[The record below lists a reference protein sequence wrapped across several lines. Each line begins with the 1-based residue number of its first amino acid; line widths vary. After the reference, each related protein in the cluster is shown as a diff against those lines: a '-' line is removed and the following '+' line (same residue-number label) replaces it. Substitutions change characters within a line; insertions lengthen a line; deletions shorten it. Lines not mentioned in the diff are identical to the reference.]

1 MEKPS
6 MHETQSMEIGLL
18 VILIT
23 DHENAYNTAL
33 KLINADYRFS
43 IACGK
48 EVSEAC
54 YEYISLTR
62 CAPGLDQLLSILG
75 WGPGNPHEIFTKEIR
90 LNSTSGYFQPSYHL
104 ERLDRHLRLYEL
116 DMKWHEL
123 GEAIEQRDADQ
134 ADQILNQLS
143 AGTANQI
150 NPLDLQNP
158 EVLFD
163 FLREDEPAERFHQ
176 PIRVLEDMHIHPK
189 RGQVLSIA
197 AGPHQGKST
206 YLVETVRVNLPARRI
221 AFFSLEPGDQ
231 PEVKLM
237 MNQFSLTKRDRKM
250 VRIPHLSRDSGGMV
264 RVSHTER
271 EFDSVKNQRCNLV
284 AQVRERWQNLK
295 LYKIAPG
302 TLTLEKVKQ
311 IVVQLDRGG
320 FKVDMIVI
328 DYLDKMKVSK
338 DADHYRL
345 EIIRLCREFSALCAE
360 LNVAGVT
367 ASQLNK
373 EGSAKKMASM
383 MDQDE
388 SIGKAQIGDMIQ
400 IFGRLPDE
408 RKALIGRISVDKGR
422 GEQSGIRV
430 VLAQQYEIG
439 QFCLDAMVIG
449 SDDDVHVEGSD
460 ETKEMQIVT
469 LLDEGMLSMDSIAQ
483 RTETVRA
490 YVLQV
495 SRRFCSAE

>member
-1 MEKPS
+1 
-6 MHETQSMEIGLL
+6 
-18 VILIT
+18 
-23 DHENAYNTAL
+23 
-33 KLINADYRFS
+33 
-43 IACGK
+43 
-48 EVSEAC
+48 
-54 YEYISLTR
+54 
-62 CAPGLDQLLSILG
+62 
-75 WGPGNPHEIFTKEIR
+75 
-90 LNSTSGYFQPSYHL
+90 
-104 ERLDRHLRLYEL
+104 
-116 DMKWHEL
+116 
-123 GEAIEQRDADQ
+123 
-134 ADQILNQLS
+134 
-143 AGTANQI
+143 
-150 NPLDLQNP
+150 
-158 EVLFD
+158 
-163 FLREDEPAERFHQ
+163 
-176 PIRVLEDMHIHPK
+176 
-189 RGQVLSIA
+189 
-197 AGPHQGKST
+197 
-206 YLVETVRVNLPARRI
+206 
-221 AFFSLEPGDQ
+221 
-231 PEVKLM
+231 
-237 MNQFSLTKRDRKM
+237 
-250 VRIPHLSRDSGGMV
+250 
-264 RVSHTER
+264 
-271 EFDSVKNQRCNLV
+271 
-284 AQVRERWQNLK
+284 VRERWQNLK

-449 SDDDVHVEGSD
+449 RDDDVHVEGSD

-469 LLDEGMLSMDSIAQ
+469 LLNEGMLSMDSIAQ

-495 SRRFCSAE
+495 SRRFCSAEQHRINLNRQDAPVN